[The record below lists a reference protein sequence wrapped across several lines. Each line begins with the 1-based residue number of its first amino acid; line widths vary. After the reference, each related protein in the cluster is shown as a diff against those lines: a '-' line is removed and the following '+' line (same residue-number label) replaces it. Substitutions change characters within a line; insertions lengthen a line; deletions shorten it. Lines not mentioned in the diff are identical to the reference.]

1 MRVFRIE
8 RKRYLATT
16 LTGQGASLA
25 SGFRWNSESTRLVY
39 TAATRSLAM
48 LEIMAHLDASED
60 LPTDRFFVE
69 IEVPDALAIRVVEA
83 NDLPEGWDAR
93 PPNRFTQRLGDEFVR
108 NPTAAVLQVP
118 SAIIPEEFNFLLN
131 PAHPDARRLQI
142 VKTTPLQFDAR
153 MRPSSASPPTPATD
167 PSATSRAGRRRTGP
181 SLK

>member
-8 RKRYLATT
+8 RKRYLAAA

-48 LEIMAHLDASED
+48 LEIMAHLDLSED

-69 IEVPDALAIRVVEA
+69 IEVPDDLAIRVVEA
-83 NDLPEGWDAR
+83 KGLPAGWDAR

-108 NPTAAVLQVP
+108 NPSAAILRVP

-131 PAHPDARRLQI
+131 PTHPDAHRLQI
-142 VKTTPLQFDAR
+142 VQSTPLQFDAR
-153 MRPSSASPPTPATD
+153 MRPSPAGQATPRPASKGT
-167 PSATSRAGRRRTGP
+167 GRGRTGGA
-181 SLK
+181 